1 MATYRNERINVE
13 CALTPEFPN
22 SPPVLRITDATYK
35 PMGSLAKT
43 SYLYG
48 DEIKVPSVINW
59 NAPNS
64 PPSTLVLFH
73 FVIC

>member
-1 MATYRNERINVE
+1 MATFRNERINVE
-13 CALTPEFPN
+13 CVLTPEFPN
-22 SPPVLRITDATYK
+22 TPPILRITDAAYNPIEK
-35 PMGSLAKT
+35 LAKT

-64 PPSTLVLFH
+64 PPSNLVLLLL
-73 FVIC
+73 